1 MSRYLLPLLL
11 SVAPAHAAS
20 LHLCPFE
27 AAPRDAPGTTITDS
41 KGARLKA
48 IVSAQASLPGC
59 PAAALAI
66 EPGQV
71 QAVYALPPG
80 ERPER
85 TIVLQG
91 VDKDGAFDISEH
103 TLVASKPPPAPPSAM
118 PLGVNLLA
126 AMQARTFGVEE
137 RITATLEG
145 ARLRIDCRPGSRPA
159 GVLLQGPWF
168 LPRADVVLKT
178 AYAGTGQV
186 GWQAADARLVAREGA
201 LDMGLLVASGKAAS
215 ARLALPPSLDH
226 AGWRQFVL
234 LCSNDAAQLVF
245 DAVTLEPAGAPSRR
259 AARSTWAW
267 DKTEWRERGDALLDW
282 AAGQGLGEVFITVAF
297 LDGQVAEPGA
307 LGAFIRRAGA
317 RGVAVSAVE
326 GDPHMVLPEEQAP
339 SAARARAYAAY
350 NAAAEPAARLAGIQ
364 YDVEPYLLPAHVL
377 DPLQRDRRFLEL
389 AAALRQAAGSTPL
402 EFVVPFWWSDKPGL
416 LGSLARHAD
425 GLAVMD
431 YRTDPDQIVRFAA
444 PFLDWGV
451 EHGKRVRIALEAGP
465 IGAEVQRRYQRV
477 APGARGDLLL
487 VELEGRQMLVLL
499 RAPVAHAHAFIQT
512 GSRAIDGSATTF
524 HRDKAALLRLLPQL
538 EKVFGAWTSF
548 NGIALHELR

>member
-1 MSRYLLPLLL
+1 
-11 SVAPAHAAS
+11 
-20 LHLCPFE
+20 
-27 AAPRDAPGTTITDS
+27 
-41 KGARLKA
+41 
-48 IVSAQASLPGC
+48 
-59 PAAALAI
+59 
-66 EPGQV
+66 
-71 QAVYALPPG
+71 
-80 ERPER
+80 
-85 TIVLQG
+85 
-91 VDKDGAFDISEH
+91 
-103 TLVASKPPPAPPSAM
+103 
-118 PLGVNLLA
+118 
-126 AMQARTFGVEE
+126 
-137 RITATLEG
+137 
-145 ARLRIDCRPGSRPA
+145 
-159 GVLLQGPWF
+159 
-168 LPRADVVLKT
+168 
-178 AYAGTGQV
+178 
-186 GWQAADARLVAREGA
+186 
-201 LDMGLLVASGKAAS
+201 
-215 ARLALPPSLDH
+215 
-226 AGWRQFVL
+226 
-234 LCSNDAAQLVF
+234 
-245 DAVTLEPAGAPSRR
+245 
-259 AARSTWAW
+259 
-267 DKTEWRERGDALLDW
+267 
-282 AAGQGLGEVFITVAF
+282 
-297 LDGQVAEPGA
+297 
-307 LGAFIRRAGA
+307 
-317 RGVAVSAVE
+317 
-326 GDPHMVLPEEQAP
+326 
-339 SAARARAYAAY
+339 
-350 NAAAEPAARLAGIQ
+350 
-364 YDVEPYLLPAHVL
+364 VL

>member
-41 KGARLKA
+41 KGARLTA
-48 IVSAQASLPGC
+48 FVSAQASLPGC

-103 TLVASKPPPAPPSAM
+103 TLVASKPPPEPPSAM
-118 PLGVNLLA
+118 PLGLNLLA

-201 LDMGLLVASGKAAS
+201 LDMGVLSASGKAAS
-215 ARLALPPSLDH
+215 ARLALPPSLDR

-245 DAVTLEPAGAPSRR
+245 DAVTLEPAGAPARR
-259 AARSTWAW
+259 APRSTWAW

-282 AAGQGLGEVFITVAF
+282 AASQGLGEVFITVASR
-297 LDGQVAEPGA
+297 DGQVAEPGA

-416 LGSLARHAD
+416 LRSLARHAD

-487 VELEGRQMLVLL
+487 VEIEGRQVLVLL

-524 HRDKAALLRLLPQL
+524 HRDKAALVRLLPQL

-548 NGIALHELR
+548 SGIALHELR